1 MHEPTAVAA
10 QYTIRRKMLV
20 LLGAKFHI
28 YDANDNLI
36 GFSQQKAF
44 KWKED
49 IRVYYDESRSTER
62 LRILARQI
70 IDFSAAYDVVDS
82 ATEVKL
88 GALRR
93 KGWQSLVRDAWSVLD
108 VNDVEIGTIQEDS
121 MVLALFRRFL
131 SALIPQH
138 FHLRDQQGQELAEF
152 RTHFNPFIHK
162 MTVTVYPNCPLDPMM
177 VLAAGILLVAIEGR
191 QG

>member
-1 MHEPTAVAA
+1 MHEPTAVAT